1 MMASMIDW
9 GVGRYEDTA
18 SELAPAAVEVVAAA
32 ALREGERVIDVG
44 CGTGNAALLAAQAG
58 AQVLGIDPAA
68 RLLDVARE
76 RTARDGIEARFATGD
91 AARLPVGDG
100 EADAVLS
107 VFGVIFAL
115 DPIAAAAELA
125 RATATDGR
133 IVVSAWLPC
142 GAIVEINRIAAAA
155 VVRALEI
162 APPPSFAWH
171 DREAL
176 AGLFGPLGFTHV
188 ELARHSLAFTASSA
202 RAYLDAQNDSHPLAV
217 AGRAILDATGQLDDV
232 QAEMLAVLEAANEV
246 PAGFAVTADY
256 VVATICR

>member
-1 MMASMIDW
+1 M
-9 GVGRYEDTA
+9 
-18 SELAPAAVEVVAAA
+18 
-32 ALREGERVIDVG
+32 
-44 CGTGNAALLAAQAG
+44 
-58 AQVLGIDPAA
+58 
-68 RLLDVARE
+68 
-76 RTARDGIEARFATGD
+76 
-91 AARLPVGDG
+91 
-100 EADAVLS
+100 
-107 VFGVIFAL
+107 FGVIFAL

-188 ELARHSLAFTASSA
+188 ELARHSLAFMASSA

-232 QAEMLAVLEAANEV
+232 HAEMLAVLEAANEV
-246 PAGFAVTADY
+246 PAAFAVTADY
-256 VVATICR
+256 VVADDLPLGLGRGQNPADQLVETDAGRVGGLGQQRGVGHPRHGVDLEDPRLAVCVEHQVDARQRPAAEQPVDAQRQLLHPLVVDRSRPAGHTKSVRPIS